1 MKTLFPLFLLLLSLF
16 CGCGELELPTDAD
29 GADND
34 GGQNGTEAPV
44 PTAPGDTLSVEAFR
58 TACDEGEVAWVK
70 GYIVGY
76 VDGNSLASSVFSL
89 PTEKA
94 NSNMLLALT
103 PYEDDPARCLPVKLE
118 ATTSYATRA
127 ELNLLDHPE
136 HLQRPIVLLALRGTY
151 FRTAGAVR
159 IYNYRWSV
167 GDVEMEKAT
176 PEILHEPCFIP
187 EGR

>member
-1 MKTLFPLFLLLLSLF
+1 MKNLPLFFLLLLSLLF
-16 CGCGELELPTDAD
+16 ACGELELPGKDD
-29 GADND
+29 GTGDD
-34 GGQNGTEAPV
+34 DQREEMEV
-44 PTAPGDTLSVEAFR
+44 PMPGLTGDTLSVSLFASSV
-58 TACDEGEVAWVK
+58 AEGCVAWVK

-76 VDGNSLASSVFSL
+76 VEGTSLSSSVFSL

-136 HLQRPIVLLALRGTY
+136 YLRRPIALLALRGTY

-167 GDVEMEKAT
+167 GDV
-176 PEILHEPCFIP
+176 F
-187 EGR
+187 